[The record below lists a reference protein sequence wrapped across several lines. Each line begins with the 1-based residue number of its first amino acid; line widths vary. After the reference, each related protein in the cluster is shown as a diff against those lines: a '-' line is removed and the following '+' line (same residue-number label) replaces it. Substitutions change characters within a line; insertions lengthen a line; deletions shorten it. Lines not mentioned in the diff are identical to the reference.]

1 MLDHML
7 FNKLKWFNLGKTIT
21 TVDGKDYCVIPS
33 TVVVPPNT
41 PLTAGLHSS
50 EAEWIKSDT
59 STSYRKDISM
69 TFSVESAIVQIF
81 TDTGKQLIYKL
92 NPNEH
97 FSRQVYVLAKDCQI
111 GGANSPLSHLY
122 QVLRAF
128 IARKAVSAC

>member
-1 MLDHML
+1 MLDHL
-7 FNKLKWFNLGKTIT
+7 IFNKLKWFNLGKTIT

-50 EAEWIKSDT
+50 EAEWIKSNT

-111 GGANSPLSHLY
+111 GGDKHPLAHFWCAFKSLL
-122 QVLRAF
+122 VKRRWLR
-128 IARKAVSAC
+128 

>member
-1 MLDHML
+1 MLDHL
-7 FNKLKWFNLGKTIT
+7 IFNKLKWFNLGKTIT

-50 EAEWIKSDT
+50 EAEWIKSNT

-111 GGANSPLSHLY
+111 GGGKHPLAHFW
-122 QVLRAF
+122 RAF
-128 IARKAVSAC
+128 KSLLCKKEVA

>member
-1 MLDHML
+1 MLDYMIL
-7 FNKLKWFNLGKTIT
+7 NKLKWFNLGKTIT
-21 TVDGKDYCVIPS
+21 TADGKDYCVIPS

-50 EAEWIKSDT
+50 EAEWIKSNT

-111 GGANSPLSHLY
+111 GGG
-122 QVLRAF
+122 
-128 IARKAVSAC
+128 K